1 MKKKYVISSQAS
13 MDPRQCARIITASFS
28 LIQKKSHLKSKLLSL
43 KAGVKSIK
51 PDENLMIMR
60 LFRSAILFLP
70 PNTSSSATQTPHIM
84 LLNMLA
90 VIYTYQKFYNSVK
103 QSRSTYKVKTLLLA
117 STKLAKKK
125 FSHLS
130 TEELLRKMSLL
141 LTKMELKQR
150 LVFEYPKIHYVPFSA
165 NATDLITYLIIQNM
179 QLIASILD
187 TCKNGKNL

>member
-13 MDPRQCARIITASFS
+13 TDPRQCVRIITVPFS
-28 LIQKKSHLKSKLLSL
+28 LIQKKSHLKSKLLLL
-43 KAGVKSIK
+43 KAGVKNIK
-51 PDENLMIMR
+51 PDENLTIIR
-60 LFRSAILFLP
+60 LFRSVILFLP
-70 PNTSSSATQTPHIM
+70 PNTSSSATPTLRTT
-84 LLNMLA
+84 LLSMLA

-103 QSRSTYKVKTLLLA
+103 QSRSTFKVKTLLLA

-125 FSHLS
+125 FLHLS
-130 TEELLRKMSLL
+130 TEELLRKISLL
-141 LTKMELKQR
+141 LTNMELKQR

-165 NATDLITYLIIQNM
+165 NAISLITYLMIQNM

>member
-13 MDPRQCARIITASFS
+13 TDQRQCARIITAPFS

-43 KAGVKSIK
+43 KVGVKNIK

-70 PNTSSSATQTPHIM
+70 PSTSSSATPTQHTM

-103 QSRSTYKVKTLLLA
+103 QSRSTFKVKTLLSA

-125 FSHLS
+125 FLHCS

-141 LTKMELKQR
+141 LTNMELKKR
-150 LVFEYPKIHYVPFSA
+150 LVFEYPKIHYAPCSA
-165 NATDLITYLIIQNM
+165 SATDLITYLIIQNM